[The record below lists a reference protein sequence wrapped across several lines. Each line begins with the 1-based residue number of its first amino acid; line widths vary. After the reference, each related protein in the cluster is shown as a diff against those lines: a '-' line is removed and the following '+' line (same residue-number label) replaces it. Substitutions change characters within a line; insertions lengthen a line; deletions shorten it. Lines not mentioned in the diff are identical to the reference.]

1 MFQKNRK
8 EDVEQSSG
16 QHADLF
22 HAAVYIEYLRHASF
36 VLHSAPCPILERLD
50 EAQEFWRA
58 TNFGQDLEEAS
69 LLTKLNAFVRSI
81 SKAM

>member
-36 VLHSAPCPILERLD
+36 VLHSTPCPILERLD

-58 TNFGQDLEEAS
+58 TNFGQDLEEAVS
-69 LLTKLNAFVRSI
+69 TDKVKRLC
-81 SKAM
+81 